1 MEINRIEKQ
10 FDDCIA
16 FLMRVSSFSPFFK
29 IPNPNCYNYFNSA
42 DLIGSYHVANFQILS
57 FKLNVGQF
65 PHLADLVTR
74 INYNHFYM
82 SHNGSL
88 INAPGSNTVPSKSGK
103 LFAGQRDWKIL
114 EGIVFSFFS
123 FFRCTA
129 FTVKNLFLHLPV
141 ERIFYWLG
149 RRTYNLYFVI
159 LRAIK
164 QLHLAVVSA
173 SNICCRLVALYKK
186 STRPMFVSSKLDG

>member
-1 MEINRIEKQ
+1 MIASRINSILGLALDFYSVQQTLSSGGAVSAIKARCEMEINRIEKQ

-16 FLMRVSSFSPFFK
+16 FLMRVSSFSPFFFYS
-29 IPNPNCYNYFNSA
+29 NPDCYNYFNSA

-103 LFAGQRDWKIL
+103 LFAGQRD
-114 EGIVFSFFS
+114 
-123 FFRCTA
+123 
-129 FTVKNLFLHLPV
+129 
-141 ERIFYWLG
+141 
-149 RRTYNLYFVI
+149 
-159 LRAIK
+159 
-164 QLHLAVVSA
+164 
-173 SNICCRLVALYKK
+173 
-186 STRPMFVSSKLDG
+186 